1 MKAFLFLGNP
11 RWPVTHRIYCFPSI
25 RIRVCE
31 TSPGHVSNSAV
42 TLHGDQTKCF
52 SSPGQGDMCGQSQRP
67 GLEEAPE
74 LKARAPALGCL
85 GFPITNNHIVRI
97 TFQPRQCHRGQLSFV
112 KNVAS

>member
-25 RIRVCE
+25 GIRVCE

-52 SSPGQGDMCGQSQRP
+52 SSPGQGDGVVSHKDLVWKRPQS
-67 GLEEAPE
+67 
-74 LKARAPALGCL
+74 
-85 GFPITNNHIVRI
+85 
-97 TFQPRQCHRGQLSFV
+97 
-112 KNVAS
+112 